1 MQLGQYL
8 QGSEKAATREDKYME
23 VALDSVKA
31 GKIWGVWS
39 NQEAAGERRV
49 AYTVPAAN
57 WATWDPGET
66 QSREA

>member
-1 MQLGQYL
+1 
-8 QGSEKAATREDKYME
+8 ME